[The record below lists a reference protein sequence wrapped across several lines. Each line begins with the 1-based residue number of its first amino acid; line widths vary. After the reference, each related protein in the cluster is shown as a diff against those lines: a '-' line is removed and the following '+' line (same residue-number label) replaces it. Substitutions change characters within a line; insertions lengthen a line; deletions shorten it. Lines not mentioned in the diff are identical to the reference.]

1 MPEREKVFNA
11 YECVRTR
18 GKSVC
23 ECGKCDYHVKDS
35 AVFFCDNQRVLTD
48 ILSLLKEQ
56 ENSIPISWFEQYTR
70 LKCSES
76 WHNMALAIIETWKTV
91 NNIPTQTNTQKN
103 ALDVR

>member
-1 MPEREKVFNA
+1 MNREKVVKAVEEAFDMYKSEYEGTSFFDETEWEQNKANA
-11 YECVRTR
+11 L
-18 GKSVC
+18 
-23 ECGKCDYHVKDS
+23 
-35 AVFFCDNQRVLTD
+35 N
-48 ILSLLKEQ
+48 LLKEQ